1 MKAKELMIGDWVYV
15 SKNFTQKYHK
25 VRYIDDD
32 GGIGCRYVNEHGIEC
47 KSALVMDYVQPI
59 QLTKEILEKNLK
71 FVTENQYRVVFRLYI
86 NENDCIQCTK
96 YTTTSERGNEL
107 MVYING
113 LAVSIHVRYVHEIQ
127 HALRVC
133 GLNEFADN
141 FKI

>member
-1 MKAKELMIGDWVYV
+1 MNARELMIGDWVYV

-59 QLTKEILEKNLK
+59 PLTSVILEKNGFHHPK
-71 FVTENQYRVVFRLYI
+71 F
-86 NENDCIQCTK
+86 NDCTDVAYDKDGLIVLH
-96 YTTTSERGNEL
+96 TSGL
-107 MVYING
+107 YFYISTPD
-113 LAVSIHVRYVHEIQ
+113 AYIHIIFVHELQ
-127 HALRVC
+127 HALRLC
-133 GLNEFADN
+133 GLNSLADN